1 MPRVAVPAPAP
12 STSPG
17 PGRGSLRGEL
27 LFNLTFLALAAVLLA
42 AASRTVMQVAAPGSR
57 WLPALMVV
65 LDAVVFVLLA
75 NHLIVRLVLRPVQ
88 EAVAAAQAIAAG
100 DYARRAPAAESH
112 EMAAL
117 SQALNRMTD
126 QLLDNQQ
133 RLAHNVSSLDETNRR
148 LLSTERELVEA
159 EKMAGVGRLAAGV
172 AHEIGNPLAALL
184 GYAAVL
190 RRRGAD
196 PELVGGLESEA
207 RRIDRIVRGLLDYAR
222 PAPRERE
229 PVDVNQSI
237 RRAVATLRGQGL
249 LDGVEVVLRLADGLP
264 PVSGSPHLL
273 DQVWVNLLDN
283 ARRAMD
289 GRGTLTVSTTLERY
303 RPDRPLP
310 SRRADDPPGVSYAH
324 LRRPRAASILDPHRI
339 EPGTETVKVAVQDTG
354 PGIPPDAADKVFDPF
369 FTTRAPGEGTGL
381 GLAIVASTV
390 ADFRGR
396 VEVAGA
402 PGGGA
407 AFVLSLPTT
416 RPQP

>member
-1 MPRVAVPAPAP
+1 MPAP
-12 STSPG
+12 SRTPSPG

-27 LFNLTFLALAAVLLA
+27 LFNLTFLGLAAALLA
-42 AASRTVMQVAAPGSR
+42 AATRTVMLAAAPGSA
-57 WLPALMVV
+57 WLLV
-65 LDAVVFVLLA
+65 LLVLADTAAFVLLA

-88 EAVAAAQAIAAG
+88 AAVATAEAVAGG
-100 DYARRAPAAESH
+100 DYERRAPAAESH

-133 RLAHNVSSLDETNRR
+133 RLAHNVRSLDETNRR
-148 LLSTERELVEA
+148 LLGTERELVEA

-172 AHEIGNPLAALL
+172 AHEIGNPLAALM
-184 GYAAVL
+184 GYASVL

-207 RRIDRIVRGLLDYAR
+207 RRIDRIVRGLLEYAR

-229 PVDVNQSI
+229 PVDANESI
-237 RRAVATLRGQGL
+237 RRAVHTLRSQGL
-249 LDGVEVVLRLADGLP
+249 LDGIDVVLHLADGLP
-264 PVSGSPHLL
+264 PLSGSPHLL

-283 ARRAMD
+283 ARRAME
-289 GRGTLTVSTTLERY
+289 GRGTITVTTALEQY
-303 RPDRPLP
+303 RPERPLP
-310 SRRADDPPGVSYAH
+310 TRRADDPPGISYAH
-324 LRRPRAASILDPHRI
+324 LRRPRAASIRDPHRI
-339 EPGTETVKVAVQDTG
+339 DADTETLRVSVEDTG
-354 PGIPPDAADKVFDPF
+354 PGISPEAADKVFDPF

-390 ADFRGR
+390 ADFGGR
-396 VEVAGA
+396 VEVAAA

-407 AFVLSLPTT
+407 AFVLSLPT
-416 RPQP
+416 RRHQS

>member
-1 MPRVAVPAPAP
+1 M
-12 STSPG
+12 
-17 PGRGSLRGEL
+17 RGEL
-27 LFNLTFLALAAVLLA
+27 LFTLTFLGVAAALLA
-42 AASRTVMQVAAPGSR
+42 AATRTVMQAAAPGSA
-57 WLPALMVV
+57 WLLV
-65 LDAVVFVLLA
+65 LLVLADAAAFVLLA

-88 EAVAAAQAIAAG
+88 AAVAAAEAVAGG
-100 DYARRAPAAESH
+100 DYERRAPAAESL

-133 RLAHNVSSLDETNRR
+133 RLADNVRSLDETNRR
-148 LLSTERELVEA
+148 LLGTERELVEA

-172 AHEIGNPLAALL
+172 AHEIGNPLAALM

-207 RRIDRIVRGLLDYAR
+207 RRIDRIVRGLLEYAR

-229 PVDVNQSI
+229 PVDANESI
-237 RRAVATLRGQGL
+237 RRAVHTLRSQGL
-249 LDGVEVVLRLADGLP
+249 LDGIEIHLHLADGLP
-264 PVSGSPHLL
+264 PLSGSPHLL

-283 ARRAMD
+283 ARRAME
-289 GRGTLTVSTTLERY
+289 GRGTLTVTTALERY

-310 SRRADDPPGVSYAH
+310 TRRADDPPGISYAH
-324 LRRPRAASILDPHRI
+324 LRRPRAASIRDPHRI
-339 EPGTETVKVAVQDTG
+339 DSDTETLRVTVEDTG
-354 PGIPPDAADKVFDPF
+354 PGISPEAADKVFDPF

-390 ADFRGR
+390 ADFGGR
-396 VEVAGA
+396 VEVAAA

-407 AFVLSLPTT
+407 AFVLSLPT
-416 RPQP
+416 RRHQS

>member
-1 MPRVAVPAPAP
+1 MPAHSRTP
-12 STSPG
+12 SPG

-27 LFNLTFLALAAVLLA
+27 LFTLTFLGLAAALLA
-42 AASRTVMQVAAPGSR
+42 AATRTVMQAAAPGSA
-57 WLPALMVV
+57 WLLV
-65 LDAVVFVLLA
+65 LLVLADTAAFVLLA

-88 EAVAAAQAIAAG
+88 AAVAAAEAVAGG
-100 DYARRAPAAESH
+100 DYERRAPAAESH

-117 SQALNRMTD
+117 SQALNRMTE

-133 RLAHNVSSLDETNRR
+133 RLAGNVRSLDETNRR
-148 LLSTERELVEA
+148 LLGTERELVEA

-172 AHEIGNPLAALL
+172 AHEIGNPLAALI
-184 GYAAVL
+184 GYASVL

-229 PVDVNQSI
+229 PVDANESI
-237 RRAVATLRGQGL
+237 RRAVHTLRSQGL
-249 LDGVEVVLRLADGLP
+249 LDGIDVVLHLADDLP
-264 PVSGSPHLL
+264 PLSGSPHLL

-283 ARRAMD
+283 ARRAME
-289 GRGTLTVSTTLERY
+289 GRGAITVTTALERY
-303 RPDRPLP
+303 RPERPLP
-310 SRRADDPPGVSYAH
+310 TRRADDPPGISYAH
-324 LRRPRAASILDPHRI
+324 LRRPRAASVRDPHRI
-339 EPGTETVKVAVQDTG
+339 DSDTETLRVSVEDTG
-354 PGIPPDAADKVFDPF
+354 PGISPEAADKVFDPF

-390 ADFRGR
+390 ADFGGR
-396 VEVAGA
+396 VEAAAA

-407 AFVLSLPTT
+407 AFVLSLPT
-416 RPQP
+416 RRHQS